1 MESQIRYILITKK
14 NKDELYQLIEAYSKL
29 SLNDEDFKNQIEIH
43 QRVDVSGI
51 KYVIKRNWK

>member
-51 KYVIKRNWK
+51 KYVIKRN